1 MNWIAVLPLIIDL
14 IKEAVKLVSAIP
26 DPVEKSSAKEGL
38 RAVLQDYEVHQD
50 VGILQES
57 IRTFNGGVRR

>member
-14 IKEAVKLVSAIP
+14 IKEAVKLVSDIP
-26 DPVEKSSAKEGL
+26 DPVEKSSAREGL

-50 VGILQES
+50 VEVLQDS
-57 IRTFNGGVRR
+57 IRRFNGGVRR